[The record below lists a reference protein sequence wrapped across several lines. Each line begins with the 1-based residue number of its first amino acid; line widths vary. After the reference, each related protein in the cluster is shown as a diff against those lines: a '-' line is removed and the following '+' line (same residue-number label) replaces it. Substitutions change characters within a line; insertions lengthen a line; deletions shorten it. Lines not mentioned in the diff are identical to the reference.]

1 VRPRFRLA
9 SPARLALPVLI
20 VLTGVA
26 GYLVVTATVRADR
39 KDAAER
45 RARIESVR
53 ADGVLG
59 RARAYVAGLG
69 TALAGE
75 PRPGQRRFAQLVGST
90 ASGIGLV
97 DALWVET
104 VPDADRAAYE
114 RRLGSPITQ
123 LTSGGG
129 SERAPQAASYLPAT
143 YTSVSRPELRPGVD
157 VSHWPALADAI
168 GNRANIFAASASRAG
183 SLGAEPGFF
192 LLQAAR
198 FGSDRRGVLVLFVP
212 RGWLTSA
219 LEDDPRQLAVSID
232 GRRLEG
238 ELDSAPGAGASF
250 EALARRWRLDVG
262 EDPASG
268 LQSLL
273 PWVALLWPAAIALL
287 AWLVWRAVT
296 RRRRAERDFARVFNL
311 SLDLL
316 FIAGFDGYFKRVNP
330 AFERTLGYTSDE
342 LLSRPYVEFVHPDD
356 RTSTIQAAEAARDGV
371 LTEFESRY
379 ICADGSERWLQWSSQ
394 PLPDEGSIYGV
405 AKDVTERKRGE
416 AELLEAQRH
425 LEESRDE
432 LEALAGEQ
440 ATLRRVATLVARGVA
455 PSQVFA
461 AVCEEVRRLLGAS
474 STSLVRYEPDGTA
487 IVVASDGEREDADR
501 PGTIGA
507 PIVVEGRLWG
517 VMEAAWT
524 PGRGL
529 SAGTENRMTQFTEL
543 VATAIAN
550 ADSRAQLAD
559 SRARVV
565 GAADEER
572 RRMVR
577 TIHDGA
583 QQRLVQ
589 TIVTLKLA
597 REAVDRGDEI
607 EQLVGEAL
615 DNAQQATDE
624 LRQLAH
630 GIHPPILSRGGLR
643 PAIESLVAQLSL
655 PVTHDVVAER
665 LPAAI
670 EENAYYFVS
679 EALTNV
685 IKHSGAER
693 AQVRALVEDSVLRIE
708 VRDDGVGGAEPG
720 EGSGLI
726 GLRDRVEALGGT
738 IVIVS
743 PPGGGTSLQLDI
755 PVNGG

>member
-1 VRPRFRLA
+1 M
-9 SPARLALPVLI
+9 
-20 VLTGVA
+20 
-26 GYLVVTATVRADR
+26 
-39 KDAAER
+39 
-45 RARIESVR
+45 
-53 ADGVLG
+53 
-59 RARAYVAGLG
+59 
-69 TALAGE
+69 
-75 PRPGQRRFAQLVGST
+75 VGS
-90 ASGIGLV
+90 
-97 DALWVET
+97 
-104 VPDADRAAYE
+104 
-114 RRLGSPITQ
+114 
-123 LTSGGG
+123 
-129 SERAPQAASYLPAT
+129 
-143 YTSVSRPELRPGVD
+143 
-157 VSHWPALADAI
+157 
-168 GNRANIFAASASRAG
+168 
-183 SLGAEPGFF
+183 
-192 LLQAAR
+192 
-198 FGSDRRGVLVLFVP
+198 VLVQ
-212 RGWLTSA
+212 RM
-219 LEDDPRQLAVSID
+219 
-232 GRRLEG
+232 
-238 ELDSAPGAGASF
+238 
-250 EALARRWRLDVG
+250 
-262 EDPASG
+262 
-268 LQSLL
+268 
-273 PWVALLWPAAIALL
+273 
-287 AWLVWRAVT
+287 
-296 RRRRAERDFARVFNL
+296 RAERDFARVFNL

-356 RTSTIQAAEAARDGV
+356 RTSTIRAAEHARDGV
-371 LTEFESRY
+371 LTEFENRY

-416 AELLEAQRH
+416 AELLEAQRR

-440 ATLRRVATLVARGVA
+440 AALRRVATLVARGVA

-474 STSLVRYEPDGTA
+474 STSLIRYEADGTA
-487 IVVASDGEREDADR
+487 ILVASDGEREAADQ

-507 PIVVEGRLWG
+507 PIVVDGRLWG

-543 VATAIAN
+543 VATTIAN

-577 TIHDGA
+577 NIHDGA

-597 REAVDRGDEI
+597 REAAERGDEI
-607 EQLVGEAL
+607 GELVGDAL

-655 PVTHDVVAER
+655 PVAHDVAAER

-693 AQVRALVEDSVLRIE
+693 AHVRALVEDSVLRIE

-743 PPGGGTSLQLDI
+743 PPGGGTSLHLDI